1 MTLRP
6 TPGQRLELNPETLT
20 PAPELDMIPMLS
32 SVVTHF
38 GASKK
43 PEHRA
48 EAADLEEDLKALHS
62 SLDSEGII
70 EPIKVTVADSGKT
83 ATIWDGRHRH
93 QWALGRGLA
102 LVPVQH
108 VSEAQGRAIIAATV
122 VGRRH
127 WTKGQKAWLAVN
139 LNPHL
144 ITNRPGPKATATIS
158 RDEVAALFGVSVET
172 LDKAIKIATTFAQL
186 PSLRERHEPGIWAG
200 HGLGAVIA
208 GIPGAQTTAGGPRKP
223 STWMSLV
230 KPYGTLTTL
239 GKAFE
244 AWPIEDQQAA
254 REATVNWLKKDC
266 SPAYRLMLAE
276 ALASAE
282 PLDTSDED

>member
-6 TPGQRLELNPETLT
+6 TPGSRLELNPAILL
-20 PAPELDMIPMLS
+20 PSPELDMIPMRS

-62 SLDSEGII
+62 SLDADGII
-70 EPIKVTVADSGKT
+70 EPIKATVSDDGKT
-83 ATIWDGRHRH
+83 AMIWDGRHRH

-108 VSEAQGRAIIAATV
+108 VTADQGRAIIAATV

-139 LNPHL
+139 LHPEL
-144 ITNRPGPKATATIS
+144 ISNKTGPKKNGELTRETVAT
-158 RDEVAALFGVSVET
+158 LFGVSMPVLEQ
-172 LDKAIKIATTFAQL
+172 AIKLATTFAQL

-200 HGLGAVIA
+200 HGLGAVLA

-244 AWPIEDQQAA
+244 GWPVEDQQAA

-266 SPAYRLMLAE
+266 TPGYRLMLAE
-276 ALASAE
+276 ALAAAE
-282 PLDTSDED
+282 PLDTED